1 MSGRSIVPAQIYIRV
16 DRRVRA
22 PESADIN
29 VPIRNT
35 IQDEADFVIIF
46 LDREAMKPEWVMRE
60 FECALKIK
68 REKQSGRVFVLPVLP
83 Y

>member
-1 MSGRSIVPAQIYIRV
+1 MPLSGRSIVPAQIYIDV

-22 PESADIN
+22 PDSADID
-29 VPIRNT
+29 VTIRNA

-46 LDREAMKPEWVMRE
+46 LSQEAMKSKGVRSE
-60 FECALKIK
+60 FEWALGID
-68 REKQSGRVFVLPVLP
+68 KQIGRVFVLPVLP